1 MPLLAEAY
9 ESCFISAMNIPDFIH
24 WFQANFIHL
33 DKSLENIVH
42 VYGVWVYAILFAIV
56 FCETGLVITPFLPGD
71 ALLFSIGAY
80 AASHPGAGL
89 QWPVAMGLLM
99 VAAILGNLVNFA
111 IGSKLGG
118 SIFKENA
125 LVLKKEYLDR
135 THVFFEKH
143 GVKAVIMAR
152 FLPIFRTLAPFV
164 AGMASMD
171 RRKFAFYTVVGSILW
186 VALMMSAGLFFGQ
199 MPWVQKHFEAVVI
212 GIIFVSMMPVAFE
225 VIAQFLES
233 RKEKK

>member
-1 MPLLAEAY
+1 MHIA
-9 ESCFISAMNIPDFIH
+9 DFIH

-42 VYGVWVYAILFAIV
+42 AYGVWVYAILFAIV

-71 ALLFSIGAY
+71 ALLFAIGAY

-89 QWPVAMGLLM
+89 QWPIAMVLLM
-99 VAAILGNLVNFA
+99 VAAILGNLVNFS
-111 IGSKLGG
+111 IGAKLGG

-135 THVFFEKH
+135 THLFFEKH
-143 GVKAVIMAR
+143 GVKAVVMAR

-171 RRKFAFYTVVGSILW
+171 RRKFVIYTVAGSILW
-186 VALMMSAGLFFGQ
+186 VLLMMSSGLFFGQ

-212 GIIFVSMMPVAFE
+212 GIILVSMLPVAFE
-225 VIAQFLES
+225 LVAQFLEN
-233 RKEKK
+233 RNGKK